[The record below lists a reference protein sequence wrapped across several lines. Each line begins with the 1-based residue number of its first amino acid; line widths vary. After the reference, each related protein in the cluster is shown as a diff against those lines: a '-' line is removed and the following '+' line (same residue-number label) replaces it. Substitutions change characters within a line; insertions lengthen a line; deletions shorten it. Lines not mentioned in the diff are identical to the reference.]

1 MDTKT
6 VEIRPERSGRRPPL
20 LRALEYLLYAV
31 LFVVLVVPP
40 AFIYGLIIKDA
51 ANFREY
57 KDTQNFYDDPYFA
70 YGVYGGNYRKI
81 PAGAKFEHTIYTS
94 IGSFTG
100 TYTMMEN
107 PAYTFDDGATAA
119 LWRRDNDN
127 SLVYVLENGD
137 FLLVLYESDKVDDR
151 QMGTYCTLSDEV
163 SRKISE
169 VVRARMDYD
178 VEESLE
184 RIYAA
189 TKGRNPVRNY
199 GGSKSVGSEAY
210 ITLATDD
217 YVFVGAT
224 NFAVDEDGE
233 TFFLPDAYLIFDRG
247 TGEQVSIDRFCVG
260 GSFEDIKLELTRRM
274 FAPKDEFLPPYVDYT
289 FTEEDIA
296 EAAAA
301 LNPELISFGEDG
313 LRAEIPPGSI
323 SAYTEVGFDISARYE
338 ALEDLITLEP

>member
-1 MDTKT
+1 MNTKT
-6 VEIRPERSGRRPPL
+6 VEIGQARRHDRPPL

-40 AFIYGLIIKDA
+40 AFVYGLIIKDA

-57 KDTQNFYDDPYFA
+57 EDTQNFYDDPYFA

-107 PAYTFDDGATAA
+107 PAYTFDDGMTVA

-163 SRKISE
+163 SRRISE

-233 TFFLPDAYLIFDRG
+233 TFFLPDAYLIFDRK

-274 FAPKDEFLPPYVDYT
+274 LEPKDDYFPPYVDYT
-289 FTEEDIA
+289 FTEQDIDTFA
-296 EAAAA
+296 GA
-301 LNPELISFGEDG
+301 LSPELISFGDEG
-313 LRAEIPPGSI
+313 LRAEVRVKI
-323 SAYTEVGFDISARYE
+323 SVYPDEGYVIGARYE
-338 ALEDLITLEP
+338 ALEDLITFAP

>member
-1 MDTKT
+1 MNTKT
-6 VEIRPERSGRRPPL
+6 VEIGQARRHDRPPI

-40 AFIYGLIIKDA
+40 AFVYGLIIKDA

-57 KDTQNFYDDPYFA
+57 EDTQNFYDDPYFA

-107 PAYTFDDGATAA
+107 PAYTFDDGMTVA

-163 SRKISE
+163 SRRISE

-233 TFFLPDAYLIFDRG
+233 TFFLPDAYLIFDRK

-274 FAPKDEFLPPYVDYT
+274 LEPKDDYFPPYVDYT
-289 FTEEDIA
+289 FTEQDIDTFA
-296 EAAAA
+296 GA
-301 LNPELISFGEDG
+301 LSPELISFGDEG
-313 LRAEIPPGSI
+313 LRAEVRVKI
-323 SAYTEVGFDISARYE
+323 SVYPDEGYVIGARYE
-338 ALEDLITLEP
+338 AIADLITFEP